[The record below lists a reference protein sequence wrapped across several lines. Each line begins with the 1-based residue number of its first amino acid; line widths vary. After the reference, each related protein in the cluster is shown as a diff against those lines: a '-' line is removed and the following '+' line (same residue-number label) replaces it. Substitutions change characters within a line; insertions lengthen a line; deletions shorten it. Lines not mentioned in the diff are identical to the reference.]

1 MDDTLKRLLDTE
13 MQAEFLV
20 RKAEDERES
29 LIQAAM
35 MEARANEDRFEA
47 HIPDLH
53 QVYVEKAEARAEQAI
68 AEIKRRYEE
77 RHIQLRGLAEERED
91 EALNTAFALLIGYEE

>member
-35 MEARANEDRFEA
+35 MEARADEDRFEA
-47 HIPDLH
+47 HIPELH
-53 QVYVEKAEARAEQAI
+53 QIAIDKAEARAEQAI

-77 RHIQLRGLAEERED
+77 RHIQLRELAEERED
-91 EALNTAFALLIGYEE
+91 DALSAAFALLIGFED